1 MNWGI
6 IGLGNMAKKFAISIN
21 QLENTA
27 LLGISSSSFF
37 KRKKFGF
44 KFNIKNNIASISID
58 QLYINLKMMKVFSIA
73 MKLKIFTLP
82 PLIIFIS
89 I

>member
-6 IGLGNMAKKFAISIN
+6 IGLGNMAKKFAISIK

-27 LLGISSSSFF
+27 LVGISSSSFF

-44 KFNIKNNIASISID
+44 KFVDLNEYDFITELQRSILIRQIIK
-58 QLYINLKMMKVFSIA
+58 YRINRFIPL
-73 MKLKIFTLP
+73 KLKTEHHTA
-82 PLIIFIS
+82 
-89 I
+89 